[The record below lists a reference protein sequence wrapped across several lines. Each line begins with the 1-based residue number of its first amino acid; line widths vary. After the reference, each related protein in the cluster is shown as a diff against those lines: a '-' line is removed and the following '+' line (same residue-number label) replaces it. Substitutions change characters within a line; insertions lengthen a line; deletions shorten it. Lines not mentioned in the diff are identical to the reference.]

1 MCSCKCVDLISVN
14 RVKMVR
20 HLRFFSLLRWTEH
33 AIALKRVMMNLSHGV
48 FPACVSGLSII
59 FVIMS
64 LKKAENEV

>member
-1 MCSCKCVDLISVN
+1 MCSRKCVDLISLN

-20 HLRFFSLLRWTEH
+20 HLRFFSLLGWTEH

-59 FVIMS
+59 FVIMT
-64 LKKAENEV
+64 LEKAENEV